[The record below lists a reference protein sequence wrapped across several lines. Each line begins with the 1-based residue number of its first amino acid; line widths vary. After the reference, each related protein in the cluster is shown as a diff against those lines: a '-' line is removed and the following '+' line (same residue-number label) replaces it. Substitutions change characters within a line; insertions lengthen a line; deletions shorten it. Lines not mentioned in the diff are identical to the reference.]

1 MTNKKTH
8 HKTDRRGVVVV
19 LVAVLM
25 VPLLAMVAFAV
36 DYGYL
41 LKVRTD
47 LQRTADV
54 AVLAAVQN
62 LIPTADGTQ
71 DLDSVRSTLRKY
83 VTSNTDNSFQVLD
96 SDIEIGRYD
105 PATIYSKVLL
115 LNTGTFDTVRVT
127 VRYDGTANSPV
138 VLFFSLV
145 LGIHEAPVI
154 ATATAVL
161 QKASTIPPGADI
173 LPFVVPQDVWNAH
186 NPGDSWSIYGDGK
199 MTDLAGSTIP
209 GNWGTVDIGSTS
221 NSTAEISD
229 QILDGLRQS
238 DLDALYADG
247 RIPQS
252 THIDGN
258 SAAWMQGD
266 PGLSSGMKGAVQAV
280 HGTTR
285 LIPIYDALTGP
296 LVGNNVEIQVVG
308 WGVIQVVTSN
318 WGGAHNTY
326 VTIQKGYMYDGDL
339 RPNSDLSDTTN
350 VIENAFTSP
359 VLVE

>member
-1 MTNKKTH
+1 MRNTKTNRKLE
-8 HKTDRRGVVVV
+8 RRGAVVVM
-19 LVAVLM
+19 VAILLI
-25 VPLLAMVAFAV
+25 PLLAMVAFAV

-41 LKVRTD
+41 LKTKTD
-47 LQRTADV
+47 LQRMAD
-54 AVLAAVQN
+54 AAALAAVQS
-62 LIPTADGTQ
+62 LIPAADGSQ
-71 DLDSVRSTLRKY
+71 DLASARATLRSY
-83 VTSNTDNSFQVLD
+83 ATSNTTLGFQVLD

-105 PATIYSKVLL
+105 PSTIYSNLTLL
-115 LNTGTFDTVRVT
+115 SSGTLDTVRVT
-127 VRYDGTANSPV
+127 VRYDSTANSSV
-138 VLFFSLV
+138 SLFFSRALD
-145 LGIHEAPVI
+145 IKSSPVT

-161 QKASTIPPGADI
+161 QKASIIPPGAEI
-173 LPFVVPQDVWNAH
+173 LPFVLPQDVWNAH

-199 MTDLAGSTIP
+199 MTDLSGRTIP

-221 NSTAEISD
+221 NSTAEISG

-258 SAAWMQGD
+258 SPAWMQGD
-266 PGLSSGMKGAVQAV
+266 PGLSSGMKAAVKEV
-280 HGTTR
+280 TGTTR
-285 LIPIYDALTGP
+285 LIPIYDALAGP
-296 LVGNNVEIQVVG
+296 LVGNNVEIKVVG

-326 VTIQKGYMYDGDL
+326 VTIQKAYTYDGDL